1 MSPIARTLQ
10 ILLMVSGFAVL
21 GYAAL
26 WDMDDATGWQCRATK
41 IGKEPVQICDTED
54 GVQTPI
60 LLGMGGL
67 ALEIASVSVAVGARS
82 RDSVRA
88 SPSAVPVSF
97 PRRPSV
103 RGSHPMRPLPR
114 PTCGRPSCPRR
125 LTPGSAEHC

>member
-1 MSPIARTLQ
+1 M
-10 ILLMVSGFAVL
+10 
-21 GYAAL
+21 
-26 WDMDDATGWQCRATK
+26 
-41 IGKEPVQICDTED
+41 QICSTED

-67 ALEIASVSVAVGARS
+67 ALEIAGVSVAVGARS

-88 SPSAVPVSF
+88 SPSAAPVSF

-114 PTCGRPSCPRR
+114 PASGRPRCPRR
-125 LTPGSAEHC
+125 LNPGSAELRF

>member
-26 WDMDDATGWQCRATK
+26 WDMDDATGWQCRAMK

-67 ALEIASVSVAVGARS
+67 ALEIAGVSVAVGARS
-82 RDSVRA
+82 RDSVRV

-97 PRRPSV
+97 PPAPFGSGQPPHAPAAPPSQW
-103 RGSHPMRPLPR
+103 
-114 PTCGRPSCPRR
+114 PTQMPPQ
-125 LTPGSAEHC
+125 TQPGQR